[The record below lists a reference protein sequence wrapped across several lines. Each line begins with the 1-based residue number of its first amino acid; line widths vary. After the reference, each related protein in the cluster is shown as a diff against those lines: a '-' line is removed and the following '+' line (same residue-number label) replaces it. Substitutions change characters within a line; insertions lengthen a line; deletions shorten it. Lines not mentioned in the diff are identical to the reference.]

1 MLPLLNERIATM
13 MEETQ
18 MVEVTQSDNSWKIRT
33 LVIGGVVGALVGIG
47 AAFLLTRNAE
57 QKGTQLAITPGKGVR
72 LGVLLAGLLRSIVS
86 LGED

>member
-1 MLPLLNERIATM
+1 M

-18 MVEVTQSDNSWKIRT
+18 MVEVTQPENAWKT
-33 LVIGGVVGALVGIG
+33 QALVIGGVVGALVGIG
-47 AAFLLTRNAE
+47 AALLLTRNAE
-57 QKGTQLAITPGKGVR
+57 QKGTHLAITPGKGVR

>member
-1 MLPLLNERIATM
+1 

-18 MVEVTQSDNSWKIRT
+18 MAEVTQPENSWKIQT
-33 LVIGGVVGALVGIG
+33 LVIGGVVGALIGIG

-57 QKGTQLAITPGKGVR
+57 QKGTQLAITPRKGVQ
-72 LGVLLAGLLRSIVS
+72 LGVLLAGLLRSIVK